1 MAKVD
6 SLTIKERSYR
16 MSLVRCRDTKPEMVV
31 RKLVHGLGFRF
42 RLHRSDMPGKPDLVF
57 PKLRLV
63 IFVHGCFWHQHKCSA
78 GNRMPKS
85 RVAFWRTKL
94 KGNVARD
101 RRNLAKLRDQG
112 WRVLTIWE
120 CQTHNVLK
128 LTANIDSFL
137 SRSN

>member
-1 MAKVD
+1 
-6 SLTIKERSYR
+6 
-16 MSLVRCRDTKPEMVV
+16 
-31 RKLVHGLGFRF
+31 
-42 RLHRSDMPGKPDLVF
+42 
-57 PKLRLV
+57 
-63 IFVHGCFWHQHKCSA
+63 
-78 GNRMPKS
+78 MPKS